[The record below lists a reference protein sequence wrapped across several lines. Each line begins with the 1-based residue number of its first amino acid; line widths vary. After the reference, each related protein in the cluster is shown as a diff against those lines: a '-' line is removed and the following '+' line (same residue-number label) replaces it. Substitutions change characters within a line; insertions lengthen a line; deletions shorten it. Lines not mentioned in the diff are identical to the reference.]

1 MATRWICE
9 MRPIFLPPFSLTLL
23 IFHTMFLSLTVPIS
37 LLFLPFFLIFFF
49 NFLFIPY
56 GFSSTS
62 PKRQNSITS
71 SKFASFFS
79 RRLESRS
86 SEKRVLKSQRNFL
99 GDTTFYIF
107 PSKFQFFSIESWTS
121 SFSLT
126 IFICSL

>member
-1 MATRWICE
+1 
-9 MRPIFLPPFSLTLL
+9 MRPIFLPSFSLILL
-23 IFHTMFLSLTVPIS
+23 IFHTTMFFSLAIPIS

-49 NFLFIPY
+49 NFLFISY
-56 GFSSTS
+56 RFSSTF

-107 PSKFQFFSIESWTS
+107 PSKVQFSIKSWTS

-126 IFICSL
+126 TLICSL